1 MSCLTSQH
9 SLICSFLAMN
19 GWATWTPIKI
29 ILDSNTAAASL
40 IMGSVSQNINIF
52 AYVALPCPKHQH
64 LCLRCF
70 AMSKTWI
77 FNLNASILAIV
88 HTVCKWSLQVHL
100 VFLFFFICL
109 LVVVKYI
116 RNSRLYAQT
125 RCKLNAWK
133 GPQNGTYFFPCVVYA
148 TVTLFL
154 FLCRSY
160 C

>member
-1 MSCLTSQH
+1 MSCLTSQQG
-9 SLICSFLAMN
+9 LICSFLAMN

-40 IMGSVSQNINIF
+40 IMGSMSKNINIF
-52 AYVALPCPKHQH
+52 AYIALPCPKHQD
-64 LCLRCF
+64 LCFRCF

-77 FNLNASILAIV
+77 FNFNASILAIV
-88 HTVCKWSLQVHL
+88 HTLCRRSLQVHL

-133 GPQNGTYFFPCVVYA
+133 GPQNGTFIFPCAVYA
-148 TVTLFL
+148 TGHPFSLLV
-154 FLCRSY
+154 SY